1 MYQTNENKNRKKKK
15 HSLQKK
21 LWIKS
26 KIQQDLISQM
36 LAPRQQTA
44 QQCHGNTVIEGGM
57 TAVIRTSACLH
68 RKETDKTTVCQQGIS
83 KDRGGGGS

>member
-1 MYQTNENKNRKKKK
+1 MYQTKENNPPKKK
-15 HSLQKK
+15 HSLRKK
-21 LWIKS
+21 LWTKG

-44 QQCHGNTVIEGGM
+44 QQCHGNTVIERGM

-68 RKETDKTTVCQQGIS
+68 RKEIDKTTVCQQGHQQGL
-83 KDRGGGGS
+83 GGGGS